1 MVRFKHGRLHIY
13 IKIYRNSNDGRACA
27 QERGLFKQQHRLETR
42 KTTTNTVSSGTK
54 CWESMERA
62 RNENIVNEPATA
74 LQTANAEPG
83 ETPTTVLKED
93 LVVLAQWVKTDLF
106 EKVKFLYNPEKE
118 LQVNGRLYK
127 LFVNNCKGRLAGLKG
142 TLAVGEYRRIYV
154 ELLWQEANKK
164 KQNLVTN
171 GLTIRR
177 SSIYSSMQNR
187 FVGKL
192 ASG

>member
-1 MVRFKHGRLHIY
+1 MMGGHVRRKGDY
-13 IKIYRNSNDGRACA
+13 SNSE
-27 QERGLFKQQHRLETR
+27 ERQ
-42 KTTTNTVSSGTK
+42 TTTFTWSSGTK
-54 CWESMERA
+54 MLGVNGESTQRERRQ
-62 RNENIVNEPATA
+62 RNGNS
-74 LQTANAEPG
+74 LANCKCRTRG
-83 ETPTTVLKED
+83 TPTTILKEE
-93 LVVLAQWVKTDLF
+93 LVVLAQWWVKTDLF
-106 EKVKFLYNPEKE
+106 EKVKFLYNAEKE